1 MSRPIPVLFVH
12 HRSELGGAPTSLS
25 YLIRELDRDRY
36 EPHVYCPR
44 GPAAELFRSV
54 GATVHT
60 GPVATFT
67 HIWASTYSGRRWLLF
82 GHELAR
88 LPAHVAAFS
97 RVLHCQRFG
106 IVHVN
111 DSPLVAAA
119 ALARRAGIPVV
130 WHLRSSL
137 PDNGGEVRSRLLR
150 AAIGRLANA
159 SIAITTEI
167 ARSFDV
173 GSIVI
178 PNTVDLDVF
187 HPTDDPQ
194 ARSDLGLADGLPVVS
209 YFGFLYPMKGFRE
222 FIDAA
227 GLLTRQG
234 VEAHYLIVGGPVRGE
249 EFFSTRFG
257 RALSALGL
265 ARDHQHEAEE
275 LVEEQGLGDQVRFV
289 PFTRETARIF
299 QATDVVV
306 APSRGPELGRPVL
319 EAAASGRAIVAS
331 GSTDGAGILLP
342 DETGL
347 LIPRW
352 SHDTLAAALARL
364 LADAELRQRLGGNAR
379 RLAEQQFDAAANA
392 ARVMDLYD
400 HLLEQR

>member
-1 MSRPIPVLFVH
+1 MH

-36 EPHVYCPR
+36 EPHVFCPK

-82 GHELAR
+82 GHELSR
-88 LPAHVAAFS
+88 LPAHLGAFH
-97 RVLHCQRFG
+97 RVLRRHQYG

-119 ALARRAGIPVV
+119 VLARQAGIPVV
-130 WHLRSSL
+130 WHLRSAL
-137 PDNGGEVRSRLLR
+137 PGNGHDVRSQLLKSAVRRL
-150 AAIGRLANA
+150 GDV
-159 SIAITTEI
+159 SIAITSEVE
-167 ARSFDV
+167 RSFDA
-173 GSIVI
+173 GSVVI
-178 PNTVDLDVF
+178 PNTVDLDEF
-187 HPTDDPQ
+187 HPTDHAE
-194 ARSDLGLADGLPVVS
+194 ARAALRLTAGVPIVS

-234 VEAHYLIVGGPVRGE
+234 VDAHYLIVGGPVRGE
-249 EFFSTRFG
+249 EFFSTKFG

-265 ARDHQHEAEE
+265 ARDHQQEAEA
-275 LVEEQGLGDQVRFV
+275 LVHEQGLEERISFI

-319 EAAASGRAIVAS
+319 EAAACGRAIVAS
-331 GSTDGAGILLP
+331 GSLDGAGVLLP

-364 LADAELRQRLGGNAR
+364 LGEPELRATLGRNAR
-379 RLAEQQFDAAANA
+379 AFAEHEFDAARNA
-392 ARVMDLYD
+392 ARVMDIYD
-400 HLLEQR
+400 QLLAAR